1 MPAAVPATEPV
12 AGPPIWLDMLPV
24 LLVAAVALLGLALV
38 SALLGALSV
47 NAMRLPLS
55 IAGCMVGLTP
65 SLPMLAA
72 IDVCVPLGSEVDCA
86 QPAPIKAA
94 TAAAVN
100 DKEVDR
106 MFMAG
111 SW

>member
-1 MPAAVPATEPV
+1 MPAAAPATEPV
-12 AGPPIWLDMLPV
+12 TGPPTWLDMLPV
-24 LLVAAVALLGLALV
+24 LLVAALALLGLVLV
-38 SALLGALSV
+38 SAVLGELSV

-55 IAGCMVGLTP
+55 IAGCMFGLTP

-72 IDVCVPLGSEVDCA
+72 IGVCVPLGSAVDCA

-106 MFMAG
+106 MFMSG